1 MGLTNNA
8 KVYLEG
14 FYSGPKL
21 QDLTAEQVRA
31 AFAAAPTPEG
41 IEVPKVTKVEDRQ
54 IPVDG
59 GEITVRIY
67 TPKGEGPFPL
77 FVYYHGGGWVIG
89 NLETSDAGCRLLA
102 ETTGRVVVSVD
113 YRLAPEFKFPVPVE
127 DCYTALNWVYNH
139 TAELNAN
146 AEDIVVGGDSA
157 GGNLATVMN
166 ILSNEK
172 NGPKITAQALIYPAT
187 NLNFTTPSYETF
199 ANGFG
204 LDKDLMIWFRDYYV
218 NSEEEYKNVYISPL
232 LYDDVSALSP
242 AIIVAADNDV
252 LKDEGALYRDK
263 LKKAGVKVDYKI
275 VPDSI
280 HGFFSNMAFFAE
292 ETKST
297 VNAIADFL
305 KTLNK

>member
-1 MGLTNNA
+1 
-8 KVYLEG
+8 
-14 FYSGPKL
+14 
-21 QDLTAEQVRA
+21 
-31 AFAAAPTPEG
+31 
-41 IEVPKVTKVEDRQ
+41 
-54 IPVDG
+54 
-59 GEITVRIY
+59 
-67 TPKGEGPFPL
+67 
-77 FVYYHGGGWVIG
+77 
-89 NLETSDAGCRLLA
+89 
-102 ETTGRVVVSVD
+102 RVVVSVD

-172 NGPKITAQALIYPAT
+172 N
-187 NLNFTTPSYETF
+187 
-199 ANGFG
+199 
-204 LDKDLMIWFRDYYV
+204 DYYI

-263 LKKAGVKVDYKI
+263 LKKAGVKGDFMGEKQFDAI
-275 VPDSI
+275 VVGA
-280 HGFFSNMAFFAE
+280 GFAGLYMLHKLRERGLKVRVIEA
-292 ETKST
+292 
-297 VNAIADFL
+297 ADGVG
-305 KTLNK
+305 